1 MTQGGHFL
9 YMFTQQCELLM
20 NLVLYIELESDEG
33 GAATQ
38 FVLREIKS
46 AAFKQCGQD
55 VHYRVQ
61 RVAPMRDTVCEGI
74 YIYIYVIDIFSLI
87 SRPCLQQ

>member
-1 MTQGGHFL
+1 MTQGGHLL

-20 NLVLYIELESDEG
+20 NVVLYLELESDEG

-61 RVAPMRDTVCEGI
+61 RIAPMRDIMEVCVRV
-74 YIYIYVIDIFSLI
+74 YIYML
-87 SRPCLQQ
+87 